1 MAADADHL
9 PASSTPSAAQ
19 RPGTGKTVTD
29 HAPSPSLAPAGT
41 GIMLGVAAYIVW
53 GVLPL
58 YLKLLQHV
66 PASQIL
72 AHRILWSVLMLV
84 VLALL
89 FGRVRS
95 ILAAVTR
102 RTLLMLMASALLI
115 GVNWLVY
122 IWAVQNAHVLDA
134 SLGYFIN
141 PLVNVALG
149 VAVLGERV
157 RRVQGVA
164 IALAAAGVLV
174 MALSNGSSIWI
185 SLVLALTFGIYG
197 LIRKVVAIDALGG
210 LLIETILLAPFAFGL
225 LLVAHGG
232 GEGAFGRETATD
244 LLLVVAGAVTA
255 APLLLFAGAAR
266 RMPYAALGLL
276 QYIAPTLQFL
286 LAVFVF
292 GEHLR
297 PHDLAAFAL
306 IWTGLAVY
314 ASDSIRATR
323 AAARD
328 VVGLRPS
335 TR

>member
-1 MAADADHL
+1 MANHAL
-9 PASSTPSAAQ
+9 S
-19 RPGTGKTVTD
+19 RP
-29 HAPSPSLAPAGT
+29 PLSPAGT
-41 GIMLGVAAYIVW
+41 GTLLGVAAYVLW

-58 YLKLLQHV
+58 YLKLLQNV
-66 PASQIL
+66 PTAQVV
-72 AHRILWSVLMLV
+72 AHRVLWSVVMLVGIVLLFRRVRAILGAVTMRTVLML
-84 VLALL
+84 
-89 FGRVRS
+89 
-95 ILAAVTR
+95 T
-102 RTLLMLMASALLI
+102 ASAFLI
-115 GVNWLVY
+115 AVNWLVY

-157 RRVQGVA
+157 RRIQWVA
-164 IALAAAGVLV
+164 IGLAGAGVLV
-174 MALSNGSSIWI
+174 MALSNGGSIWI
-185 SLVLALTFGIYG
+185 SLVLALSFGTYG

-210 LLIETILLAPFAFGL
+210 LLIETVLLAPFALGL
-225 LLVAHGG
+225 LLVAHHG

-286 LAVFVF
+286 IAIFVF

-306 IWTGLAVY
+306 IWVGLAVY
-314 ASDSIRATR
+314 GSDSVRASR

-328 VVGLRPS
+328 IELEPV

>member
-1 MAADADHL
+1 M
-9 PASSTPSAAQ
+9 
-19 RPGTGKTVTD
+19 TD
-29 HAPSPSLAPAGT
+29 SAPSRPALTPAGT
-41 GIMLGVAAYIVW
+41 GAILGVAAYVLW

-66 PASQIL
+66 PAGQVV

-84 VLALL
+84 VVVVL
-89 FGRVRS
+89 FGRVRT
-95 ILAAVTR
+95 ILAAVTK
-102 RTLLMLMASALLI
+102 RTLLMLTASAFLI
-115 GVNWLVY
+115 AVNWLVY

-157 RRVQGVA
+157 RRIQWVA

-185 SLVLALTFGIYG
+185 SLVLALSFGTYG

-210 LLIETILLAPFAFGL
+210 LLIETILLAPFALGL

-232 GEGAFGRETATD
+232 GEGAFGREMATD

-286 LAVFVF
+286 IAIFVF

-306 IWTGLAVY
+306 IWVGLAVY
-314 ASDSIRATR
+314 ASDSIRASR
-323 AAARD
+323 AAAREN
-328 VVGLRPS
+328 LALEPATRPI
-335 TR
+335 

>member
-1 MAADADHL
+1 MVTER
-9 PASSTPSAAQ
+9 ASSSAPFA
-19 RPGTGKTVTD
+19 
-29 HAPSPSLAPAGT
+29 ALSPAGT
-41 GIMLGVAAYIVW
+41 GVVLGVTAYVLW
-53 GVLPL
+53 GLLPL
-58 YLKLLQHV
+58 YLHLLQHV
-66 PASQIL
+66 PAGQIL

-84 VLALL
+84 AVALL
-89 FGRVRS
+89 FGRVRT
-95 ILAAVTR
+95 ILASVTR
-102 RTLLMLMASALLI
+102 RTLLMLTASALLI
-115 GVNWLVY
+115 AINWLVY
-122 IWAVQNAHVLDA
+122 IWSVQNAHVLDA

-157 RRVQGVA
+157 RRIQGVA

-174 MALSNGSSIWI
+174 MAVSNGSSIWI
-185 SLVLALTFGIYG
+185 SLVLALSFGLYG
-197 LIRKVVAIDALGG
+197 LIRKIVAIDALGG
-210 LLIETILLAPFAFGL
+210 LLIETVMLAPFALGL

-232 GEGAFGRETATD
+232 GEGAFGREMATD
-244 LLLVVAGAVTA
+244 LLLVLAGAVTA

-297 PHDLAAFAL
+297 PHDLAAFTL
-306 IWTGLAVY
+306 IWVGLAVY

-323 AAARD
+323 AAARESA
-328 VVGLRPS
+328 GLAAAR
-335 TR
+335 

>member
-1 MAADADHL
+1 
-9 PASSTPSAAQ
+9 
-19 RPGTGKTVTD
+19 
-29 HAPSPSLAPAGT
+29 
-41 GIMLGVAAYIVW
+41 MLGAAAYVLW

-58 YLKLLQHV
+58 YLRLLRHV

-72 AHRILWSVLMLV
+72 AHRVLWSVVMLV
-84 VLALL
+84 VVALL
-89 FGRVRS
+89 FRRVRTIVAS
-95 ILAAVTR
+95 VTW
-102 RTLLMLMASALLI
+102 RTLLLLSASASLI
-115 GVNWLVY
+115 ALNWLVY

-149 VAVLGERV
+149 VMVLSERV
-157 RRVQGVA
+157 RRIQWVA
-164 IALAAAGVLV
+164 IALAALGVGV

-185 SLVLALTFGIYG
+185 SLVLALTFGFYG

-225 LLVAHGG
+225 LLIAHGS
-232 GEGAFGRETATD
+232 GEGAFGREAATD
-244 LLLVVAGAVTA
+244 LLLILAGAVTA

-266 RMPYAALGLL
+266 RMPYTALGLL

-286 LAVFVF
+286 IAIFVF

-297 PHDLAAFAL
+297 PHDLAAFGL
-306 IWTGLAVY
+306 IWAGLAVY
-314 ASDSIRATR
+314 AVDSIRAGR
-323 AAARD
+323 AARANA
-328 VVGLRPS
+328 VLEPA

>member
-1 MAADADHL
+1 
-9 PASSTPSAAQ
+9 
-19 RPGTGKTVTD
+19 
-29 HAPSPSLAPAGT
+29 
-41 GIMLGVAAYIVW
+41 MLGAAAYILW

-58 YLKLLQHV
+58 YLRLLRHV

-72 AHRILWSVLMLV
+72 AHRVLWSVVMLV
-84 VLALL
+84 VVALL
-89 FGRVRS
+89 FRRVRTIVAS
-95 ILAAVTR
+95 VTW
-102 RTLLMLMASALLI
+102 RTLLLLSASASLI
-115 GVNWLVY
+115 ALNWLVY

-149 VAVLGERV
+149 VIVLSERV
-157 RRVQGVA
+157 RRTQWVA
-164 IALAAAGVLV
+164 IALAALGVAV
-174 MALSNGSSIWI
+174 MALSNGGSIWI
-185 SLVLALTFGIYG
+185 SLVLALTFGFYG

-232 GEGAFGRETATD
+232 GVGAFGREAATD
-244 LLLVVAGAVTA
+244 LLLILAGAVTA

-286 LAVFVF
+286 IAIFVF

-297 PHDLAAFAL
+297 PHDLGAFGL
-306 IWTGLAVY
+306 IWAGLAVY
-314 ASDSIRATR
+314 AADGIRTGRAARASAAPEPATR
-323 AAARD
+323 
-328 VVGLRPS
+328 
-335 TR
+335 

>member
-1 MAADADHL
+1 MANHAL
-9 PASSTPSAAQ
+9 S
-19 RPGTGKTVTD
+19 RP
-29 HAPSPSLAPAGT
+29 PLSPAGT
-41 GIMLGVAAYIVW
+41 GTLLGVAAYVLW

-58 YLKLLQHV
+58 YLKLLQNV
-66 PASQIL
+66 PTAQVV
-72 AHRILWSVLMLV
+72 AHRVLWSVVMLVGIVLLFRRVRAILGAVTMRTVLML
-84 VLALL
+84 
-89 FGRVRS
+89 
-95 ILAAVTR
+95 T
-102 RTLLMLMASALLI
+102 ASAFLI
-115 GVNWLVY
+115 AVNWLVY

-157 RRVQGVA
+157 RRIQWVA
-164 IALAAAGVLV
+164 IGLAGAGVLV
-174 MALSNGSSIWI
+174 MALSNGDSIWI
-185 SLVLALTFGIYG
+185 SLVLALSFGTYG

-210 LLIETILLAPFAFGL
+210 LLIETVVLAPFALGL
-225 LLVAHGG
+225 LLVAHHG

-286 LAVFVF
+286 IAIFVF

-306 IWTGLAVY
+306 IWVGLAVY
-314 ASDSIRATR
+314 GSDSVRASR

-328 VVGLRPS
+328 IELEPV

>member
-1 MAADADHL
+1 VTE
-9 PASSTPSAAQ
+9 PASPSA
-19 RPGTGKTVTD
+19 P
-29 HAPSPSLAPAGT
+29 APAGT
-41 GIMLGVAAYIVW
+41 GIVLGITAYVLW

-58 YLKLLQHV
+58 YLHMLQHV
-66 PASQIL
+66 PAGQVL

-84 VLALL
+84 AVALL
-89 FGRVRS
+89 FRRFRS
-95 ILAAVTR
+95 ILASVTR
-102 RTLLMLMASALLI
+102 RTLMMLAASAFLI
-115 GVNWLVY
+115 AVNWLVY

-157 RRVQGVA
+157 RRVQAVA
-164 IALAAAGVLV
+164 VALAAAGVLV
-174 MALSNGSSIWI
+174 MAVSNGSSIWI
-185 SLVLALTFGIYG
+185 SLVLAVSFGTYG

-210 LLIETILLAPFAFGL
+210 LLVETVMLAPFALVL
-225 LLVAHGG
+225 LLVAHKG
-232 GEGAFGRETATD
+232 GEGAFGREMATD
-244 LLLVVAGAVTA
+244 LLLVLAGAVTA

-306 IWTGLAVY
+306 IWGGLGVY
-314 ASDSIRATR
+314 ASDSVRATR
-323 AAARD
+323 ASREGAGPKTVAR
-328 VVGLRPS
+328 
-335 TR
+335 